1 MRGASIRL
9 SHYVNFHG
17 RAREALEFYHKILG
31 GALDLQAS
39 RVEVDGAMIS
49 ATDGHPKYP
58 PTVGD
63 NMAIALSGRDADRLT
78 RIFHGLS
85 EGGKIKGALSPQPGI
100 GQIGYLMDR
109 FGINW
114 IITIEQA

>member
-17 RAREALEFYHKILG
+17 RAREALEFYHRILG
-31 GALDLQAS
+31 GALDLQTS
-39 RVEVDGAMIS
+39 RVEIDGAMIS

-85 EGGKIKGALSPQPGI
+85 EGGKIKGALSPQPAV
-100 GQIGYLMDR
+100 GQVGYLMDR

>member
-17 RAREALEFYHKILG
+17 RAREALEFYHEILG
-31 GALDLQAS
+31 GTLDLRAS
-39 RVEVDGAMIS
+39 RVEIDGAMII

-63 NMAIALSGRDADRLT
+63 NMAIALSGSDAARLT
-78 RIFHGLS
+78 WIFNSLS
-85 EGGKIKGALSPQPGI
+85 EGGTVKGTLSPQPGV